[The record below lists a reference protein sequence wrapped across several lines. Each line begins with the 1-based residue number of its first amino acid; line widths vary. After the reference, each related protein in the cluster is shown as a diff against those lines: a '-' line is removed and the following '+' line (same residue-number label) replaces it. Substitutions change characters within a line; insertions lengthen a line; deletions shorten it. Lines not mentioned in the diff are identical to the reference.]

1 MSRDQDD
8 SLYAPGGGADLNVH
22 CVTEWIVTKA
32 FTAKWLVTKWLVTK

>member
-32 FTAKWLVTKWLVTK
+32 FTAKWQVTKWLVTK